1 MNSQRGAIRARFV
14 AKRRAR
20 ICFTPEVK
28 VRFETRIGICIESGQ
43 TEEEATE
50 IAWQEVEETT

>member
-1 MNSQRGAIRARFV
+1 VIDNRADLRARFV

-50 IAWQEVEETT
+50 IAWKEIEETI